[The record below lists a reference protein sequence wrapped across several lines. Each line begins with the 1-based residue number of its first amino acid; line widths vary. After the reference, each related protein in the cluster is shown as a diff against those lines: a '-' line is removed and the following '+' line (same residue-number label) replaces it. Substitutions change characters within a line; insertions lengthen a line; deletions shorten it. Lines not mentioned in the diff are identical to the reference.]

1 MPQVQ
6 LPIFPSGV
14 KYINANIGVKTQ
26 EDTVYYF
33 NGSMPIYKH
42 HQDDYKSFRFIT
54 SQMIELGNAR
64 QVEVK
69 KAFGVSIESVKR
81 WTKVYREKGP
91 DGFFGKKKG
100 TRKGRVLSDQMI
112 IEAQSMLNAL
122 KTPKQIEEELGVKR
136 DTLNKAIR
144 DGRLLRPE
152 GKLPESAEEQS
163 YLPEASTKS
172 SRSIIDSEAPMGI
185 ATTNT
190 VGRIAAAIKKS
201 SHP

>member
-14 KYINANIGVKTQ
+14 KYINANIGVKTL
-26 EDTVYYF
+26 EDIVYYF
-33 NGSMPIYKH
+33 NGLMPIYQH
-42 HQDDYKSFRFIT
+42 HKDDYKSFRFVT
-54 SQMIELGNAR
+54 SQMIALGTAK

-69 KAFGVSIESVKR
+69 AAFKVSIESVKR
-81 WTKVYREKGP
+81 WAKVYREKGP

-112 IEAQSMLNAL
+112 IEAQHMLNAL

-152 GKLPESAEEQS
+152 GKLPGPAEELS
-163 YLPEASTKS
+163 GASTKS
-172 SRSIIDSEAPMGI
+172 SRSIADSEAPMGV

-190 VGRIAAAIKKS
+190 IGRIAAAIKKK
-201 SHP
+201 

>member
-1 MPQVQ
+1 M
-6 LPIFPSGV
+6 
-14 KYINANIGVKTQ
+14 
-26 EDTVYYF
+26 YYF

-42 HQDDYKSFRFIT
+42 HKDDYKSFRFIT

-69 KAFGVSIESVKR
+69 KAFGISIESVKR

-100 TRKGRVLSDQMI
+100 RRKGRVLSDQMI
-112 IEAQSMLNAL
+112 IEAQHMLNGL
-122 KTPKQIEEELGVKR
+122 KTPKEIEEELGVKR

-152 GKLPESAEEQS
+152 GNLTVSAEEQS
-163 YLPEASTKS
+163 CPEASTKS

-190 VGRIAAAIKKS
+190 VGRMAAAIKKS

>member
-6 LPIFPSGV
+6 LPIFPSDV
-14 KYINANIGVKTQ
+14 KYINANIGVRTQ
-26 EDTVYYF
+26 EDIVYYF

-42 HQDDYKSFRFIT
+42 HKDDYKSFRFIT
-54 SQMIELGNAR
+54 SQMIDLGNAR

-69 KAFGVSIESVKR
+69 AAFEVSIESVKR
-81 WTKVYREKGP
+81 WTKVYREKGAS
-91 DGFFGKKKG
+91 GFFGKKKV

-112 IEAQSMLNAL
+112 IEAQQMLNVL

-152 GKLPESAEEQS
+152 GRLPESAEE
-163 YLPEASTKS
+163 STKS
-172 SRSIIDSEAPMGI
+172 SRSIADSEAPMGVG
-185 ATTNT
+185 TTNT
-190 VGRIAAAIKKS
+190 VGRIAAAIKKK
-201 SHP
+201 

>member
-26 EDTVYYF
+26 EDNVYYF
-33 NGSMPIYKH
+33 NGSMSIYKH
-42 HQDDYKSFRFIT
+42 HKDDYQSFRFIT

-69 KAFGVSIESVKR
+69 AAFEVSIESVKR

-91 DGFFGKKKG
+91 DGFFGKKKV
-100 TRKGRVLSDQMI
+100 TRKGRVLSDQAI
-112 IEAQSMLNAL
+112 IDAQHMLNVL
-122 KTPKQIEEELGVKR
+122 KTPKEIEEKLGVKR
-136 DTLNKAIR
+136 DTLRKAIR

-152 GKLPESAEEQS
+152 GKLPDPAEEQTRQ
-163 YLPEASTKS
+163 ASSKS
-172 SRSIIDSEAPMGI
+172 SRSIADSEAPMGV

-190 VGRIAAAIKKS
+190 VGRIAAAIKKK
-201 SHP
+201 

>member
-26 EDTVYYF
+26 EDIVYYF

-42 HQDDYKSFRFIT
+42 HKDDYQSFRFIT

-69 KAFGVSIESVKR
+69 KAFEVSIESVKR

-91 DGFFGKKKG
+91 GGFFGKKKV
-100 TRKGRVLSDQMI
+100 TRKGRVLSDQVL
-112 IEAQSMLNAL
+112 IEAQHMLNAL
-122 KTPKQIEEELGVKR
+122 ETPKEIEEELGVKP
-136 DTLNKAIR
+136 DTLRKAIR
-144 DGRLLRPE
+144 DGRLIRPE
-152 GKLPESAEEQS
+152 GKLPNPAEDQT
-163 YLPEASTKS
+163 ATKS
-172 SRSIIDSEAPMGI
+172 SRSILDSETPMGI

-190 VGRIAAAIKKS
+190 VGRIAAAIKKK
-201 SHP
+201 